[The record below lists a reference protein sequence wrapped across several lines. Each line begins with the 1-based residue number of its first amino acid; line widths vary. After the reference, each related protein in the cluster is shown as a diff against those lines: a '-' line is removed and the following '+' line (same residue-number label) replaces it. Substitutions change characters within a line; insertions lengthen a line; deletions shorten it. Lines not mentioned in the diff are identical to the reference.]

1 MDMKK
6 LNIPTLDGSNWGQ
19 YVTALQ
25 TAAHIFDCYNVL
37 WGEILTPPPN
47 PTYDLLNKPT
57 TPPAQASAA
66 DLATYNA
73 AKAVWNKKN
82 TQVLGLMQATVSPV
96 IWQDYNQYGVAK
108 DLFNVLEA
116 TIRKA
121 GGASTYL
128 QLVNMV
134 KIQFTDLMDLLTQI
148 QQFQDNYN

>member
-1 MDMKK
+1 MDMRK

-47 PTYDLLNKPT
+47 PTYDLLSKPT
-57 TPPAQASAA
+57 TPPAQVSAA

-82 TQVLGLMQATVSPV
+82 TQVLGLMQATV
-96 IWQDYNQYGVAK
+96 
-108 DLFNVLEA
+108 
-116 TIRKA
+116 
-121 GGASTYL
+121 
-128 QLVNMV
+128 
-134 KIQFTDLMDLLTQI
+134 
-148 QQFQDNYN
+148 